1 MSLALEQLLNGLQFG
16 VMIFLLAAGLTL
28 VFGIMGV
35 INLAHGSIYMLG
47 AYVAASTASKGA
59 PFVVAVAAGAAAAA
73 FAGLVVELV
82 VIRRLYLRDHLDQVL
97 ATFALIL
104 IANDG
109 VSIAWGKTPLNMTM
123 PPALAGAVSL
133 GGLMTYPAYR
143 LVLIAAGI
151 AIAVGLYFLIARSR
165 LGMLIRAG
173 ATHRETVAALGVDIT
188 RLNTIVFTLG
198 ALLAGVAGALLAP
211 ILAVQVGMG
220 EQILIL
226 TFVAIVV
233 GGLGSIR
240 GAFVG
245 ALLVGLVD
253 TLGRAYIPVLLK
265 PVARPEIADSL
276 GGGLSAIAIYV
287 LMAVV
292 LVWKPRGLFPVG
304 TR

>member
-1 MSLALEQLLNGLQFG
+1 MSLALEQILNGLQFG
-16 VMIFLLAAGLTL
+16 AMIFLIAAGLTL

-35 INLAHGSIYMLG
+35 INLAHGSLYMLG
-47 AYVAASTASKGA
+47 AFVSASAAAHGA
-59 PFVVAVAAGAAAAA
+59 PFVLAVLAGALAAGAA
-73 FAGLVVELV
+73 GIVMELV
-82 VIRRLYLRDHLDQVL
+82 VIRRLYGRDHLHQVL

-104 IANDG
+104 IANEA
-109 VSIAWGKTPLNMTM
+109 VAIVWGKVPLPVDV
-123 PPALAGAVSL
+123 PPALAGAVNIA
-133 GGLMTYPAYR
+133 GFTYPAYR
-143 LVLIAAGI
+143 LALIAAGLL
-151 AIAVGLYFLIARSR
+151 AGLGLYLLIARTR

-173 ATHRETVAALGVDIT
+173 ATHRETVAALGVDIA
-188 RLNTIVFTLG
+188 RLYTIVFGVG

-240 GAFVG
+240 GAFAG

>member
-1 MSLALEQLLNGLQFG
+1 VSLALEQLLNGLQFG

-47 AYVAASTASKGA
+47 AFVAAAAAANGA
-59 PFVVAVAAGAAAAA
+59 PFPLAVAAGAASAAL
-73 FAGLVVELV
+73 AGIVIELV
-82 VIRRLYLRDHLDQVL
+82 VIRRLYVRHHLDQVL

-109 VSIAWGKTPLNMTM
+109 VAMVWGKTPLNVAL
-123 PPALAGAVSL
+123 PAALSQPVTLAGL
-133 GGLMTYPAYR
+133 TYPTYR
-143 LVLIAAGI
+143 LVLIAAGLLV
-151 AIAVGLYFLIARSR
+151 AAALYVLISRTR

-173 ATHRETVAALGVDIT
+173 ATHPETVAALGVDIS
-188 RLNTIVFTLG
+188 RLKTVVFGLG
-198 ALLAGVAGALLAP
+198 ALLAGTAGALLAP

-240 GAFVG
+240 GAFAG
-245 ALLVGLVD
+245 ALLVGVVD

-265 PVARPEIADSL
+265 PIAKPEIADSL
-276 GGGLSAIAIYV
+276 GGGLSAVAIYV

-304 TR
+304 PR

>member
-1 MSLALEQLLNGLQFG
+1 VSLALEQLLNGLQFG

-47 AYVAASTASKGA
+47 AFVAASAAAQGA
-59 PFVVAVAAGAAAAA
+59 PFAVAVLAGAAAAA
-73 FAGLVVELV
+73 LAGIAIELV
-82 VIRRLYLRDHLDQVL
+82 VIRRLYARHHLDQVL

-109 VSIAWGKTPLNMTM
+109 VSMVWGKTPLNMAV
-123 PPALAGAVSL
+123 PAALSQAVTL
-133 GGLMTYPAYR
+133 GGITYPTYR

-151 AIAVGLYFLIARSR
+151 LVAGALYVLISRTR
-165 LGMLIRAG
+165 LGMVIRAG
-173 ATHRETVAALGVDIT
+173 ATHPETVAALGVDIS
-188 RLNTIVFTLG
+188 RLNTVVFALG
-198 ALLAGVAGALLAP
+198 ALLAGTAGALLAP

-226 TFVAIVV
+226 TFVAIIV
-233 GGLGSIR
+233 GGLGSVR
-240 GAFVG
+240 GAFAG
-245 ALLVGLVD
+245 ALLVGVVD

-265 PVARPEIADSL
+265 PIATPEIADSL
-276 GGGLSAIAIYV
+276 GGGLSAVAIYV

-304 TR
+304 PR

>member
-1 MSLALEQLLNGLQFG
+1 MSLALEQVLNGLQFG
-16 VMIFLLAAGLTL
+16 AMIFLIAAGLTL

-35 INLAHGSIYMLG
+35 INLAHGSLYMLG
-47 AYVAASTASKGA
+47 AFVSASAAARGI
-59 PFVVAVAAGAAAAA
+59 PFVGAVAAGALA
-73 FAGLVVELV
+73 AGLAGIVMELV
-82 VIRRLYLRDHLDQVL
+82 VIRRLYRRDHLDQVL

-104 IANDG
+104 IANDA
-109 VSIAWGKTPLNMTM
+109 VSIGWGKVPL
-123 PPALAGAVSL
+123 PVDVPGALQGAVTL
-133 GGLMTYPAYR
+133 GGLTYPAYR
-143 LVLIAAGI
+143 LMLIAAGLLV
-151 AIAVGLYFLIARSR
+151 ALGLYVLIARTR

-173 ATHRETVAALGVDIT
+173 ATHRETVAALGVDIA
-188 RLNTIVFTLG
+188 RLNTVVFGLG

-253 TLGRAYIPVLLK
+253 TLGRAYLPLILK

-292 LVWKPRGLFPVG
+292 LVWKPRGLFPAG

>member
-1 MSLALEQLLNGLQFG
+1 MSLAIEQVLNGLQFG

-35 INLAHGSIYMLG
+35 INLAHGSLYMLG
-47 AYVAASTASKGA
+47 AFVAASASSHGA
-59 PFVVAVAAGAAAAA
+59 PFVVAVAAGAGAAAL
-73 FAGLVVELV
+73 AGVVMELV
-82 VIRRLYLRDHLDQVL
+82 VIRRLYARDHLDQVL

-104 IANDG
+104 IANDA
-109 VSIAWGKTPLNMTM
+109 VSIAWGKTPVRMDV
-123 PPALAGAVSL
+123 PAALSGVVTAAGL
-133 GGLMTYPAYR
+133 TYPAYR
-143 LVLIAAGI
+143 LLLIAAGI
-151 AIAVGLYFLIARSR
+151 AAAAGLYALIARTR

-173 ATHRETVAALGVDIT
+173 ATHRETVAALGVDIA
-188 RLNTIVFTLG
+188 RLNTVVFGLG

-233 GGLGSIR
+233 GGMGSIR
-240 GAFVG
+240 GAFAG

-265 PVARPEIADSL
+265 PVARPELADSL

-287 LMAVV
+287 LMAAV
-292 LVWKPRGLFPVG
+292 LVWKPRGLFPAG

>member
-1 MSLALEQLLNGLQFG
+1 VSLALEQILNGLQFG
-16 VMIFLLAAGLTL
+16 VMIFLIAAGLTL

-35 INLAHGSIYMLG
+35 INLAHGSLYMLG
-47 AYVAASTASKGA
+47 AFVSASAAAHGA
-59 PFVVAVAAGAAAAA
+59 PFTIAVLAGAAAAGA
-73 FAGLVVELV
+73 AGIIMELV
-82 VIRRLYLRDHLDQVL
+82 VIRRLYRRDHLDQVL

-109 VSIAWGKTPLNMTM
+109 VTMIWGKVPL
-123 PPALAGAVSL
+123 PVDVPSALAGTVTL
-133 GGLMTYPAYR
+133 GGFIYPAYR
-143 LVLIAAGI
+143 LALIAAGLLT
-151 AIAVGLYFLIARSR
+151 AGALYALIARTR
-165 LGMLIRAG
+165 LGMRIRAG
-173 ATHRETVAALGVDIT
+173 ATNRDTVAALGVDIT
-188 RLNTIVFTLG
+188 RLNTIVFGLG
-198 ALLAGVAGALLAP
+198 ALLAGFAGALLAP

-253 TLGRAYIPVLLK
+253 TLGRAYIPVVLK

-287 LMAVV
+287 LMAIV
-292 LVWKPRGLFPVG
+292 LVWRPRGLFPVG
-304 TR
+304 AR

>member
-1 MSLALEQLLNGLQFG
+1 MSLALEQTLNGLQFG

-35 INLAHGSIYMLG
+35 INLAHGSLYMVG
-47 AYVAASTASKGA
+47 AFVAASAGAHGA
-59 PFVVAVAAGAAAAA
+59 PFIVAVLAGAAAAA
-73 FAGLVVELV
+73 LAGIVMELV
-82 VIRRLYLRDHLDQVL
+82 VIRRLYTRDHLYQVL

-109 VSIAWGKTPLNMTM
+109 VAIVWGKTPVRMDV
-123 PPALAGAVSL
+123 PAALSGAVTV
-133 GGLMTYPAYR
+133 GGLTYPTYR
-143 LVLIAAGI
+143 LLLIAAGI
-151 AIAVGLYFLIARSR
+151 LTAIGLYVLISRTR

-173 ATHRETVAALGVDIT
+173 ATNRDTVAALGVDIT
-188 RLNTIVFTLG
+188 RLNTVVFGLG
-198 ALLAGVAGALLAP
+198 ALLAGTAGALLAP

-226 TFVAIVV
+226 TFVAIIV

-253 TLGRAYIPVLLK
+253 TLGRSYIPSALK
-265 PVARPEIADSL
+265 PIAAPQIADSL
-276 GGGLSAIAIYV
+276 GGGLAAIAIYL
-287 LMAVV
+287 LMAIV
-292 LVWKPRGLFPVG
+292 LVWKPRGLFPAG

>member
-16 VMIFLLAAGLTL
+16 VMLFLLAAGLTL
-28 VFGIMGV
+28 VFGIMDM
-35 INLAHGSIYMLG
+35 INLAHGSLYMLG
-47 AYVAASTASKGA
+47 AFVAASAAAHGA
-59 PFVVAVAAGAAAAA
+59 PFSVAVLAGAAAAGL
-73 FAGLVVELV
+73 AGIVVELV
-82 VIRRLYLRDHLDQVL
+82 VIRRLYARHHLDQVL

-109 VSIAWGKTPLNMTM
+109 VAMVWGKTPVNMSV
-123 PPALAGAVSL
+123 PAALSQAVTL
-133 GGLMTYPAYR
+133 GGLTYPSYR

-151 AIAVGLYFLIARSR
+151 LVAAGLYLLIARTR

-173 ATHRETVAALGVDIT
+173 ATHRETVAALGVDIG
-188 RLNTIVFTLG
+188 RLNTVVFALG
-198 ALLAGVAGALLAP
+198 AVLAGTAGALLAP

-226 TFVAIVV
+226 TFVAIIV

-240 GAFVG
+240 GAFAG
-245 ALLVGLVD
+245 ALLVGVVD

-265 PVARPEIADSL
+265 PIAKPEIADSL
-276 GGGLSAIAIYV
+276 GGGLSAVAIYV
-287 LMAVV
+287 LMAAV

-304 TR
+304 PR

>member
-1 MSLALEQLLNGLQFG
+1 MSLALEQTLNGLQFG

-35 INLAHGSIYMLG
+35 INLAHGSLYMLG
-47 AYVAASTASKGA
+47 AFAAASAGSHGA
-59 PFVVAVAAGAAAAA
+59 PFALAVLAGAAAAA
-73 FAGLVVELV
+73 LAGIVMELI
-82 VIRRLYLRDHLDQVL
+82 VIRRLYRREHLDQVL

-109 VSIAWGKTPLNMTM
+109 VSILWGKVPVRMDV
-123 PPALAGAVSL
+123 PAALAGSVTLA
-133 GGLMTYPAYR
+133 GLTYPAYR

-151 AIAVGLYFLIARSR
+151 LVAVALYLLVSRTR

-173 ATHRETVAALGVDIT
+173 ATHGETVAALGVDIA
-188 RLNTIVFTLG
+188 RLNTIVFGLG
-198 ALLAGVAGALLAP
+198 ALLAGTAGALLAP
-211 ILAVQVGMG
+211 LLAVQVGMG

-253 TLGRAYIPVLLK
+253 TLGRAYIPVVLK
-265 PVARPEIADSL
+265 PIAKPELADSL
-276 GGGLSAIAIYV
+276 GGGLAAIAIYV

-292 LVWKPRGLFPVG
+292 LIWKPRGLFPAG

>member
-1 MSLALEQLLNGLQFG
+1 MSLALEQILNGLQFG

-47 AYVAASTASKGA
+47 AFVAASAAAKGA
-59 PFVVAVAAGAAAAA
+59 PFLVAVAAGAAAAGI
-73 FAGLVVELV
+73 AGLVVELV

-109 VSIAWGKTPLNMTM
+109 VSIAWGKTPVNMTM

-133 GGLMTYPAYR
+133 GGLTYPTYR
-143 LVLIAAGI
+143 LVMIAAGL
-151 AIAVGLYFLIARSR
+151 AIAAGLYLLIARSR

-173 ATHRETVAALGVDIT
+173 ATHRETVTALGVDIV
-188 RLNTIVFTLG
+188 RLNTVVFTLG
-198 ALLAGVAGALLAP
+198 AVLAGVAGALLAP

-253 TLGRAYIPVLLK
+253 TLGRAYIPVFLK

-287 LMAVV
+287 LMAAV
-292 LVWKPRGLFPVG
+292 LIWKPRGLFPAG

>member
-1 MSLALEQLLNGLQFG
+1 MSLAVEQVLNGLQFG
-16 VMIFLLAAGLTL
+16 AMIFLIAAGLTL

-35 INLAHGSIYMLG
+35 INLAHGSLYMLG
-47 AYVAASTASKGA
+47 AFVSASAAGHGA
-59 PFVVAVAAGAAAAA
+59 PFVVAVGAGAAAAGL
-73 FAGLVVELV
+73 AGIVMELV
-82 VIRRLYLRDHLDQVL
+82 VIRRLYGRDHLQQVL

-109 VSIAWGKTPLNMTM
+109 VSVLWGKVPL
-123 PPALAGAVSL
+123 PVDVPSALAGAVTL
-133 GGLMTYPAYR
+133 GAFTYPTYR
-143 LVLIAAGI
+143 LVLIGAGLLT
-151 AIAVGLYFLIARSR
+151 ALGLYVLIARTR

-173 ATHRETVAALGVDIT
+173 ATHRETVAALGVDIV
-188 RLNTIVFTLG
+188 RLNTIVFGLG

-245 ALLVGLVD
+245 AVLVGLVD

-265 PVARPEIADSL
+265 PVAKPEIADSL
-276 GGGLSAIAIYV
+276 GGGLSAVAIYV
-287 LMAVV
+287 LMAIV
-292 LVWKPRGLFPVG
+292 LIWKPRGLFPVG
-304 TR
+304 AR

>member
-1 MSLALEQLLNGLQFG
+1 MSLALEQILNGLQFG

-35 INLAHGSIYMLG
+35 INLAHGSIYMVG
-47 AYVAASTASKGA
+47 AYVAASAASKGA
-59 PFVVAVAAGAAAAA
+59 PFIIAVAAGAAAAGL
-73 FAGLVVELV
+73 AGLVVELV

-109 VSIAWGKTPLNMTM
+109 VSVAWGKTPVNMTM

-133 GGLMTYPAYR
+133 GALTYPTYR

-151 AIAVGLYFLIARSR
+151 AIAVGLYLLIARSK

-198 ALLAGVAGALLAP
+198 ALLAGLAGALLAP

-265 PVARPEIADSL
+265 PVAKPEIADSL
-276 GGGLSAIAIYV
+276 GGGLAAIAIYV

-292 LVWKPRGLFPVG
+292 LVWKPRGLFPAG

>member
-1 MSLALEQLLNGLQFG
+1 VSLAFEQVLNGLQFG

-35 INLAHGSIYMLG
+35 INLAHGSLYMLG
-47 AYVAASTASKGA
+47 AFVSATAAVRGA
-59 PFVVAVAAGAAAAA
+59 PFAVAVIAGAAAAGL
-73 FAGLVVELV
+73 AGIVMELI
-82 VIRRLYLRDHLDQVL
+82 VIRRLYGRDHLDQVL

-109 VSIAWGKTPLNMTM
+109 VSMAWGKVPL
-123 PPALAGAVSL
+123 PVDVPSAFHGAVTL
-133 GGLMTYPAYR
+133 GAFAYPTYR
-143 LVLIAAGI
+143 LVLIAAGLL
-151 AIAVGLYFLIARSR
+151 AALGLYLLIARTR

-173 ATHRETVAALGVDIT
+173 ATHRETVAALGVDIA
-188 RLNTIVFTLG
+188 RLNTIVFGLG
-198 ALLAGVAGALLAP
+198 ALLAGAAGALLAP
-211 ILAVQVGMG
+211 IIAVQVGMG

-240 GAFVG
+240 GAFAG

-265 PVARPEIADSL
+265 PVARPELADSL

-292 LVWKPRGLFPVG
+292 LVWKPRGLFPAG

>member
-1 MSLALEQLLNGLQFG
+1 VSLALEQVLNGLQFG
-16 VMIFLLAAGLTL
+16 AMIFLIAAGLTL

-35 INLAHGSIYMLG
+35 INLAHGSLYMLG
-47 AYVAASTASKGA
+47 AFVSASAAVHGA
-59 PFVVAVAAGAAAAA
+59 PFAVAVLAGAAAAGL
-73 FAGLVVELV
+73 AGIVMELV
-82 VIRRLYLRDHLDQVL
+82 VIRRLYRRDHLDQVL

-109 VSIAWGKTPLNMTM
+109 VSIVWGKVPL
-123 PPALAGAVSL
+123 PVDVPGALAGAISL
-133 GGLMTYPAYR
+133 GGFVYPMYR
-143 LVLIAAGI
+143 LVLIAAGLL
-151 AIAVGLYFLIARSR
+151 AALGLYLLITRTR

-173 ATHRETVAALGVDIT
+173 ATHRETVAALGVDIA
-188 RLNTIVFTLG
+188 RLNTIVFGLG
-198 ALLAGVAGALLAP
+198 ALLAGIAGALLAP

-276 GGGLSAIAIYV
+276 GGGLSAVAIYV

-292 LVWKPRGLFPVG
+292 LIWKPRGLFPAG

>member
-1 MSLALEQLLNGLQFG
+1 MSLAVEQLLNGLQFG

-47 AYVAASTASKGA
+47 AFVAASSAAHGA
-59 PFVVAVAAGAAAAA
+59 PFVVAVLAGSAAAAL
-73 FAGLVVELV
+73 AGIVIEVV
-82 VIRRLYLRDHLDQVL
+82 VIRRLYVRDHLHQVL

-109 VSIAWGKTPLNMTM
+109 VSLAWGKTPLNMTM
-123 PPALAGAVSL
+123 PPALAGALTV
-133 GGLMTYPAYR
+133 GGLTYPVYR
-143 LVLIAAGI
+143 LVLIAAGVLV
-151 AIAVGLYFLIARSR
+151 AAGLYVLIARTR

-173 ATHRETVAALGVDIT
+173 ATNRETVAALGVDIT
-188 RLNTIVFTLG
+188 RLQTVVFALG
-198 ALLAGVAGALLAP
+198 ALLAGTAGALLAP

-245 ALLVGLVD
+245 ALIVGLVD
-253 TLGRAYIPVLLK
+253 TLGRSYIPVLLA
-265 PVARPEIADSL
+265 PFAAPQIADSL
-276 GGGLSAIAIYV
+276 GGGLAAIAIYV
-287 LMAVV
+287 VMAAV

-304 TR
+304 SR